1 MAIKI
6 VPPVVRNPSMHVE
19 VGSNSVDI
27 TTSAL
32 LRCEDI
38 EELMNLVQCALQR
51 AVLRQDGKRP
61 GDIKVT
67 WEVE

>member
-1 MAIKI
+1 MAVRI

-19 VGSNSVDI
+19 VGTNSVDI

-38 EELMNLVQCALQR
+38 EELMSLIQCALQR
-51 AVLRQDGKRP
+51 AALRQDGKRLS
-61 GDIKVT
+61 DIKVI